1 MSEIEIQAPYD
12 ELIARIVNKEDVYMY
27 TKVLSR
33 TDAIALAKKILEVMD
48 NEDS

>member
-27 TKVLSR
+27 TKVLTK
-33 TDAIALAKKILEVMD
+33 TDAIAFAKKILEVMED
-48 NEDS
+48 EDS

>member
-12 ELIARIVNKEDVYMY
+12 ELIARIVNKEDVYLY
-27 TKVLSR
+27 TKVLSK
-33 TDAIALAKKILEVMD
+33 TDAIAFAKKILEVMD